1 MNLGPVVQ
9 AFVGRGL
16 RDDFELPDYGAARG
30 ETVRSD

>member
-9 AFVGRGL
+9 AFAGRGL
-16 RDDFELPDYGAARG
+16 HDHFELPDYGAAQG